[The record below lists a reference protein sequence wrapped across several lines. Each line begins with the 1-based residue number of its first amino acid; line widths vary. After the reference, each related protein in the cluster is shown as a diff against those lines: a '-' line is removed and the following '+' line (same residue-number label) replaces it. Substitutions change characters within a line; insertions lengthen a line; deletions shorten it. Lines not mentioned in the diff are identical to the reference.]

1 MKKNARHLTTGAVVA
16 ALYVVLSA
24 VFAPIS
30 FGQGSLFG
38 LPGVQF
44 RVAEILTVL
53 PALTSSAIPGLAIG
67 CLLSNLLIGNL
78 GPVDIVLGTTATLL
92 AAIAARAL
100 RRHPPLVPL
109 APIVINALIVGSYLP
124 FLLHID
130 MAIPLSIAVVAAGE
144 AGVVY
149 LLGLPMFYTLQ
160 RIDRRM
166 DLFGE

>member
-1 MKKNARHLTTGAVVA
+1 MKMNIRSITTGAVVA

-53 PALTSSAIPGLAIG
+53 PALTSSAVPGLAIG

-78 GPVDIVLGTTATLL
+78 GPIDIVLGTSATLI
-92 AAIAARAL
+92 AAIGARAL
-100 RRHPPLVPL
+100 RKHPSLVPL
-109 APIVINALIVGSYLP
+109 APIIVNALIVGSYLP
-124 FLLHID
+124 FLLDID
-130 MAIPLSIAVVAAGE
+130 MAIPLSIAVVATGE
-144 AGVVY
+144 TVVVY
-149 LLGLPMFYTLQ
+149 LLGLPMLYTLR
-160 RIDRRM
+160 RISQKT